1 MSMLH
6 KIARPG
12 PFGRCAAPL
21 AGSPLALLATLA
33 GRMYY
38 LGSVAGLDDAQR
50 FV

>member
-6 KIARPG
+6 KIARPK
-12 PFGRCAAPL
+12 PFTRRAAPL
-21 AGSPLALLATLA
+21 AGSLQARLAALA

-38 LGSVAGLDDAQR
+38 LGSVAGLDDARR